1 MAKEALSTPDTAW
14 QHVETRAAILAAARK
29 LLDAGG
35 IDGLSLDA
43 VGDATGFAHATI
55 YAYFASRADM
65 LVSLVCDDVCAFA
78 RSIAESFPFSE
89 VPEPEPTPVLPFV
102 MPERA
107 PEPEAAATE
116 PAPEPV
122 TEPEPVAEAQ
132 AAEPPAVDEP
142 AAETAEVPS
151 TEEPAAEAPSSE
163 PAVEPAGEATG
174 EIAEIRQAIAKLEAR
189 RVDAWLERRLRVFE
203 KTLSDIETRLTTI
216 ETASNRATNLVEE
229 NTRRF
234 VEHAE
239 TSDKRQREA
248 NDGVAEKLEGADRK
262 MRGSLAELRAMLND
276 VYGRLETLEIAKGVA
291 VTPTPPLDPAWEAG
305 ETIIPA
311 AEKTEPAEKPL
322 TAAAETYLSAAR
334 RAAKTAAELAEIESR
349 NNFLEAATRSWTRT
363 RLILAACIGLGAV
376 MVIAGLVLHY
386 AVPAHRQIVR
396 PPVVAVAP
404 HVAVAHPVATAPQS
418 APAKA
423 VAAAKPAPKPDMAFY
438 RVTAAASTG
447 NADAQ
452 LLLGLHLMDQGDDAK
467 AAQSL
472 RQSADQG
479 NAIAQYW
486 LGTLYERG
494 HGVKADP
501 AAAWRWY
508 QSAAKKGNVKAM
520 YNLAVAAAHGNGA
533 KQSLTAASHWFWVA
547 AMQGYVDAQYNLAV
561 LYERGQGVPQSLVNA
576 YKWYAIAAAA
586 GDHDSKSSIEALKTQ
601 LKPAELSAGEQ
612 AAKSYKPI
620 PVNAAANTPPNP
632 SQLP

>member
-35 IDGLSLDA
+35 LDSLSLDA

-55 YAYFASRADM
+55 YAYFASRTDM
-65 LVSLVCDDVCAFA
+65 LVSMVCEDVCAFA
-78 RSIAESFPFSE
+78 RSIAETFPFSE
-89 VPEPEPTPVLPFV
+89 VVEPEPAPVLPFV
-102 MPERA
+102 APERA
-107 PEPEAAATE
+107 PEPEAAAE

-122 TEPEPVAEAQ
+122 AEHELVVEEPVAQEPVAEEPAPE
-132 AAEPPAVDEP
+132 AVDAPSPEELVAESAPPETSSAEP
-142 AAETAEVPS
+142 S
-151 TEEPAAEAPSSE
+151 
-163 PAVEPAGEATG
+163 G

-239 TSDKRQREA
+239 TADKRQREA
-248 NDGVAEKLEGADRK
+248 SDGVAEKLEGADRK
-262 MRGSLAELRAMLND
+262 LRGSLAELRAMLND
-276 VYGRLETLEIAKGVA
+276 VYGRLETLEIAKGMA
-291 VTPTPPLDPAWEAG
+291 VTPAPPLDAAWEAG

-311 AEKTEPAEKPL
+311 GEKAAPAEKPL

-349 NNFLEAATRSWTRT
+349 NNFLEAATKSWTRT
-363 RLILAACIGLGAV
+363 RVILAACIGLGAV
-376 MVIAGLVLHY
+376 MVIAGLFLHY
-386 AVPAHRQIVR
+386 ALPAHKEIVR
-396 PPVVAVAP
+396 PAAMAVAPPVTHPVVAAKQIRTAAP
-404 HVAVAHPVATAPQS
+404 V
-418 APAKA
+418 
-423 VAAAKPAPKPDMAFY
+423 KPAPKPDMAFY

-452 LLLGLHLMDQGDDAK
+452 LLLGLHLMEQGDDAK
-467 AAQSL
+467 AALSL
-472 RQSADQG
+472 QQSANQG

-520 YNLAVAAAHGNGA
+520 YNLAVASAHGSGA
-533 KQSLTAASHWFWVA
+533 KQSLPAASHWFWMA

-601 LKPAELSAGEQ
+601 LKPAELTAGER
-612 AAKSYKPI
+612 AAASYKPN
-620 PVNAAANTPPNP
+620 PVTASANTPPDP
-632 SQLP
+632 AQLPGG